1 MRAANIGHQAPEL
14 SRFLLN
20 DGTSQ
25 VRHNFFGLRSKCLTI
40 KPNVNWLKDCDQIV
54 RVQDITTASVNTE
67 FRDDFL
73 NDFLFPLLPLPSLSF
88 LVIICLSDIFHY
100 DENANMFCF
109 IVLFT
114 HDEEDAQ
121 VPHT

>member
-1 MRAANIGHQAPEL
+1 M
-14 SRFLLN
+14 
-20 DGTSQ
+20 
-25 VRHNFFGLRSKCLTI
+25 
-40 KPNVNWLKDCDQIV
+40 NWLKNCDQIV
-54 RVQDITTASVNTE
+54 LVHDITNATVSTE
-67 FRDDFL
+67 FSDDFL
-73 NDFLFPLLPLPSLSF
+73 YVFLFPLLLLPPLSF

-100 DENANMFCF
+100 YDENANMFYF

>member
-1 MRAANIGHQAPEL
+1 MQKHHKR
-14 SRFLLN
+14 
-20 DGTSQ
+20 
-25 VRHNFFGLRSKCLTI
+25 LRQTNALEILTI
-40 KPNVNWLKDCDQIV
+40 IPIMNWLKNCDQIV
-54 RVQDITTASVNTE
+54 HVHDITNATVSTE
-67 FRDDFL
+67 FSDDFL
-73 NDFLFPLLPLPSLSF
+73 NVFLFPLLLLPPLSF